1 MEIFDSIKHLAS
13 SAAHGLKKAVTKTTH
28 GLSSAASATLHVVK
42 KIAKPVYEHAL
53 KPVGEAIGKK
63 AGKYAGKA
71 EDFLDANIDTVVGT
85 QQAIAA
91 MAQNAGSV
99 GVQFEDGLGQAS
111 KGLGSFLESGLS
123 WYLVAG
129 GGAIVALLVLMR

>member
-1 MEIFDSIKHLAS
+1 
-13 SAAHGLKKAVTKTTH
+13 
-28 GLSSAASATLHVVK
+28 VVEK
-42 KIAKPVYEHAL
+42 SAKPAYERAL
-53 KPVGEAIGKK
+53 KPVGEAVGKK

-91 MAQNAGSV
+91 MTQNAGSM
-99 GVQFEDGLGQAS
+99 GVQFEGGLGQAS
-111 KGLGSFLESGLS
+111 KGLGSFLESMLS

>member
-1 MEIFDSIKHLAS
+1 LSLA
-13 SAAHGLKKAVTKTTH
+13 LTTTIH
-28 GLSSAASATLHVVK
+28 GLSSTASATVCVVEK
-42 KIAKPVYEHAL
+42 TANPVYEHAL

-63 AGKYAGKA
+63 ASKYENKA
-71 EDFLDANIDTVVGT
+71 EDFLDASIDTVVGT

-99 GVQFEDGLGQAS
+99 GVQFEDSVGQAAQ
-111 KGLGSFLESGLS
+111 GLGSFLESGLS

-129 GGAIVALLVLMR
+129 GGAIVAMLVLLR

>member
-1 MEIFDSIKHLAS
+1 MGLFDSIKHLAS

-71 EDFLDANIDTVVGT
+71 EDFLDASIDTVVGT

-99 GVQFEDGLGQAS
+99 GVQFEDSVGQAAQ
-111 KGLGSFLESGLS
+111 GLGSFLESGLS

-129 GGAIVALLVLMR
+129 GGAIVAMLVLLR